1 LGDKFG
7 DTFEDDHMKR
17 SALKMAVGPVAPTQ
31 FLSILDFGPA
41 QLAACLARAAELKAA
56 RAAHRPHERPLEG
69 LHVALL
75 FEKPSLRT
83 RSTFQIAVRELGGHT
98 IEPPENV
105 ALGGRESIEDVAR
118 NLERWVAAA
127 VVRTFAQSRLQTFAN
142 AAPRLRVVNALTDEE
157 HPCQALADCL
167 TLTER
172 FGSLRGRTIA
182 FVGDGNNVA
191 ASLAQAATMLGANV
205 RIASPT
211 GFELP
216 ASIQTGIARSATLG
230 GRLELTTDPVA
241 AVHGADAIYTDVW
254 TSMGQEAQGPDRHRI
269 FAPYR
274 VNAALMAQ
282 AAPGAL
288 FMHCL
293 PAHRGDEVTDEVID
307 SPVSVVFDQSENR
320 LHTQKALLAMMAGA

>member
-1 LGDKFG
+1 
-7 DTFEDDHMKR
+7 MKR

-56 RAAHRPHERPLEG
+56 RSAHRPHERPLEG

-98 IEPPENV
+98 IEPPDDV

-127 VVRTFAQSRLQTFAN
+127 VVRTFAQSRLQTFAD

-172 FGSLRGRTIA
+172 LGSLRGRTIA

-205 RIASPT
+205 RIASPK
-211 GFELP
+211 GFELA
-216 ASIQTGIARSATLG
+216 ASIQVGIASSATSG

-241 AVHGADAIYTDVW
+241 AVHGADAVYTDVW

-269 FAPYR
+269 FAPYQ

-282 AAPGAL
+282 AAPDAL

-307 SPVSVVFDQSENR
+307 SPASVVFDQSENR

>member
-1 LGDKFG
+1 LDKV
-7 DTFEDDHMKR
+7 EDDHMKR
-17 SALKMAVGPVAPTQ
+17 SALKMAIVPTMPTR

-41 QLAACLARAAELKAA
+41 QLTACLARAAELKAA
-56 RAAHRPHERPLEG
+56 RAAQRPHEQPLDG

-98 IEPPENV
+98 IEPPEDV

-127 VVRTFAQSRLQTFAN
+127 VVRTFAQSRLEAFAD
-142 AAPRLRVVNALTDEE
+142 AAPKLKVVNALTDEE

-191 ASLAQAATMLGANV
+191 ASLAQAASMLGASV
-205 RIASPT
+205 RIASPK

-216 ASIQTGIARSATLG
+216 TSVQESIARCATSG
-230 GRLELTTDPVA
+230 GRLELTTDPAA
-241 AVHGADAIYTDVW
+241 AVRGADAVYTDVW
-254 TSMGQEAQGPDRHRI
+254 TSMGQEAEGLDRHRI
-269 FAPYR
+269 FAPYQ
-274 VNAALMAQ
+274 VNAALMAR
-282 AAPGAL
+282 AASGAL

-307 SPVSVVFDQSENR
+307 SPASVVFDQSENR
-320 LHTQKALLAMMAGA
+320 LHTQKALLAMLVALP